1 MDPYLVLTTEGSSRT
16 RPRPWLQA
24 GLTPAPAGLSGLNQ
38 ERVSVYNIKKQC
50 IAWCKTPYCML
61 RKCGPFINIITSNYC
76 IIILL
81 GHWIFANCIVWS
93 LKSIFREFYFK
104 LSDFRLV
111 SKSFGD
117 PPCTLIIKQIKQIV
131 NKMVLTDVGKYCC
144 EVGHFS
150 WASDALKCRHWSFR
164 NLFYKK
170 RNFP

>member
-1 MDPYLVLTTEGSSRT
+1 
-16 RPRPWLQA
+16 
-24 GLTPAPAGLSGLNQ
+24 
-38 ERVSVYNIKKQC
+38 
-50 IAWCKTPYCML
+50 ML

-150 WASDALKCRHWSFR
+150 GASDALKCRHWSFR
-164 NLFYKK
+164 NLFYKNRTFLK
-170 RNFP
+170 TPDNRSIRGGHPIFFSWFAIDGSITFFLLFDFDKSRFLGIWRITNSINRCFR